1 MKTMKRLLAVTLCL
15 VMLLGVAG
23 GLLPAASAVE
33 YKAGDIVEFGRY
45 PQTRETNTTIINNL
59 NKACNENMWKNCG
72 YYSGTATDDDYTDT
86 TPKNDDYSYF
96 GKMTDKTIMQYA
108 QLAGYIGIRIKS
120 LRPYNTVLKDG
131 LTQWS
136 NQDENGYA
144 QGNVYWFKIEPLK
157 WRVLNEEGMM
167 ICTSVIDSQPFNEIV
182 YGADTWYS
190 EDGAYNPG
198 FWTNSGHS
206 DAYVATNFINSTLRT
221 WLNNFFYN
229 LAFNDTEKAKL
240 STSVH
245 YYTTNYTV
253 NKNEVFWLD
262 YSNSAYDSRSFL
274 RSDKV
279 VLPTYD
285 EISQLG
291 TQSRYGVPTDYAKCQ
306 GLYMQG
312 SYGRYWLC
320 NGYDNPKRGT
330 VKLVQANGNISGGDA
345 MTLAWSTSVGIRPVV
360 QMKTFYLSYSV
371 NVVSG
376 AVAKT
381 KQWGN
386 GEITLDP
393 PAAEKLYNP
402 GYELIGWS
410 TTQNAT
416 TAQYQAGD
424 TFDLT
429 TDTYMY
435 PVWKK
440 QTVYT
445 LTYDANGGS
454 DAPAAQTDAKS
465 VIIPQQEPTWAGHKF
480 LYWNKKADGSDT
492 TKYKAGWTYE
502 FNGVNGK
509 LYAIWETIQY
519 TLTYNANGGTGAP
532 AAQVGTTSVKISTQ
546 KPTLANNTFKGWN
559 VKQDGS
565 GKMYQAND
573 DYYFNGANGTLFA
586 IWEKTPV
593 TPSNPTSAAALS
605 VGAGRTVD
613 YKTTVTVVAR
623 ATGVPAGYFV
633 AIYDGNTQLAKGDN
647 TTAQYTADKMTAGKT
662 FTAKVVD
669 ANGAVQKDGSGGDLA
684 KNVEV
689 GVKTGFFAKLAA
701 FFRTIFGLLPKI
713 TIQP

>member
-1 MKTMKRLLAVTLCL
+1 MKTMKRLLSVTLCL

-59 NKACNENMWKNCG
+59 NKACNENMWKTLA
-72 YYSGTATDDDYTDT
+72 YYSGTATDDNYTT
-86 TPKNDDYSYF
+86 TNPTNYNYF
-96 GKMTDKTIMQYA
+96 GLMTAKTIVQYA
-108 QLAGYIGIRIKS
+108 QLAGYIGIRINS

-136 NQDENGYA
+136 DQDENGYA
-144 QGNVYWFKIEPLK
+144 QGGVYWFKIEPLK
-157 WRVLNEEGMM
+157 WRVLSEEGIML
-167 ICTSVIDSQPFNEIV
+167 CTSVIDSQPFNNVV
-182 YGADTWYS
+182 YAADAWYT
-190 EDGAYNPG
+190 ENGAYNPG
-198 FWTNSGHS
+198 FWTNSS
-206 DAYVATNFINSTLRT
+206 KTSSASSFANSTLRT
-221 WLNNFFYN
+221 WLNNHFYN
-229 LAFNDTEKAKL
+229 LAFNDTEKAQLSDSVEYSTTNATSYKNYIYWL
-240 STSVH
+240 NSSNTAYSTVSTSR
-245 YYTTNYTV
+245 YGG
-253 NKNEVFWLD
+253 
-262 YSNSAYDSRSFL
+262 
-274 RSDKV
+274 KV
-279 VLPTYD
+279 ALPTYD
-285 EISQLG
+285 EISKLA
-291 TQSRYGVPTDYAKCQ
+291 TQNRYGVPTDYAKCQ

-320 NGYDNPKRGT
+320 NGYDNPNRGK
-330 VKLVQANGNISGGDA
+330 VKMVQANGTISGGDA
-345 MTLAWSTSVGIRPVV
+345 STLAWSTSVGVRPVV
-360 QMKTFYLSYSV
+360 KMKVFALNYSDDYQYV
-371 NVVSG
+371 
-376 AVAKT
+376 KT
-381 KQWGN
+381 QWGN
-386 GEITLDP
+386 GDITLDP
-393 PAAEKLYNP
+393 PTNVEKS

-410 TTQNAT
+410 TTKGST

-424 TFDLT
+424 TFNLT
-429 TDTYMY
+429 TDKTFH

-440 QTVYT
+440 QTGYT

-454 DAPAAQTDAKS
+454 GAPASQTGTVS
-465 VIIPQQEPTWAGHKF
+465 VIIPKQEPTWAGHKF

-519 TLTYNANGGTGAP
+519 TLTYNANGGSGAP

-647 TTAQYTADKMTAGKT
+647 TTAQYTADKMTAGRT

-669 ANGAVQKDGSGGDLA
+669 ANGAVQKDGSGADLA